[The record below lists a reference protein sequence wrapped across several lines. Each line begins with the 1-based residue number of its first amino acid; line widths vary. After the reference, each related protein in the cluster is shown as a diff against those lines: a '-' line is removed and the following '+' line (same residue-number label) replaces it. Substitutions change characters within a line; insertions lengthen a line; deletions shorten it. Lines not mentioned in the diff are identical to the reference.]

1 MLARGRGYAGAPPLV
16 PGPLRRPPSGFALA
30 AAFDTVKADE
40 HSAHGG
46 RERVSVGK
54 RHSTADAQL
63 NQGERRRSILTA
75 HDSFHGRTGGGACRL
90 SEFGAVATL
99 HGLGEESDLPEQPVV
114 KFGLT
119 LDGRLGVLGLGLE
132 LGAR

>member
-1 MLARGRGYAGAPPLV
+1 M
-16 PGPLRRPPSGFALA
+16 
-30 AAFDTVKADE
+30 
-40 HSAHGG
+40 
-46 RERVSVGK
+46 SVGK

-132 LGAR
+132 LGVR

>member
-1 MLARGRGYAGAPPLV
+1 MLARGSGFGARPLGV
-16 PGPLRRPPSGFALA
+16 PGPLMRPPSGFALA
-30 AAFDTVKADE
+30 AAFDTVKADD
-40 HSAHGG
+40 HAAHGG

-63 NQGERRRSILTA
+63 NQGERRRSVLTA
-75 HDSFHGRTGGGACRL
+75 QESFHGRTGGGACRL

-99 HGLGEESDLPEQPVV
+99 HGLGEESDLAEQPVV

-119 LDGRLGVLGLGLE
+119 LDGRLG
-132 LGAR
+132 

>member
-1 MLARGRGYAGAPPLV
+1 M
-16 PGPLRRPPSGFALA
+16 
-30 AAFDTVKADE
+30 
-40 HSAHGG
+40 
-46 RERVSVGK
+46 GK

-99 HGLGEESDLPEQPVV
+99 HGLGEESDLAEQPVV

-119 LDGRLGVLGLGLE
+119 LDGRLGVRVRLRVRGSLTLA
-132 LGAR
+132 LTLTLILTVT